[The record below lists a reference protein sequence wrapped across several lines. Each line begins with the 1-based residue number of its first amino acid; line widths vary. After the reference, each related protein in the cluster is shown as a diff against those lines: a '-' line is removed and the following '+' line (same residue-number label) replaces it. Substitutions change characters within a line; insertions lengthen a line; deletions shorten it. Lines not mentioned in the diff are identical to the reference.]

1 MGTYVLDTTVLIDV
15 LAGKARAVSLV
26 KELSQEQDRVCTCC
40 ICVAELYSG
49 LSVAAAH
56 VADQLINSL
65 AYLDVSPDEAR
76 LAGSIRYQYARRG
89 IALSTTDTIV
99 AAIAMANDATLVT
112 ANVRDFP
119 MEELQLLHLPST

>member
-1 MGTYVLDTTVLIDV
+1 
-15 LAGKARAVSLV
+15 LV
-26 KELSQEQDRVCTCC
+26 KELSQEQHDLCTCC

-49 LSVAAAH
+49 LSAGATR
-56 VADQLINSL
+56 VADQLMSGL
-65 AYLDVSPDEAR
+65 TYLDVTADEAR

-99 AAIAMANDATLVT
+99 AAVAIANDATLVT

-119 MEELQLLHLPST
+119 TEELRLLELPSS

>member
-1 MGTYVLDTTVLIDV
+1 MATYVLDTTVLIDF
-15 LAGKARAVSLV
+15 LGGRARAVSSV
-26 KELSQEQDRVCTCC
+26 KELSQEQHDLCTCC

-49 LSVAAAH
+49 LSAGATR
-56 VADQLINSL
+56 VADQLMSGL
-65 AYLDVSPDEAR
+65 TYLDVTADEAR

-99 AAIAMANDATLVT
+99 AAVAIANDATLVT

-119 MEELQLLHLPST
+119 TEELRLLELPSS

>member
-26 KELSQEQDRVCTCC
+26 KELSLEREKLCTCC

-49 LSVAAAH
+49 LSAPATR

-65 AYLDVSPDEAR
+65 AYLNVTADEAR
-76 LAGSIRYQYARRG
+76 LAGSMRYQYARRG
-89 IALSTTDTIV
+89 VALSTTDTIV
-99 AAIAMANDATLVT
+99 AAVAIANDATLVT

-119 MEELQLLHLPST
+119 MEELRLLELPSS

>member
-15 LAGKARAVSLV
+15 LAGKTRAVSLV
-26 KELSQEQDRVCTCC
+26 RELSLEREKLCTCC

-49 LSVAAAH
+49 LSAGATR
-56 VADQLINSL
+56 VADQLTSSL
-65 AYLDVSPDEAR
+65 AYLDVTADEAR
-76 LAGSIRYQYARRG
+76 LAGSIRYQFARRG

-99 AAIAMANDATLVT
+99 AAVAMANDATLVT

-119 MEELQLLHLPST
+119 IEELQLLHLPST

>member
-1 MGTYVLDTTVLIDV
+1 MATYVLDTTVLIDF
-15 LAGKARAVSLV
+15 LGGRARAVSLV
-26 KELSQEQDRVCTCC
+26 KELSQEQHDLCTCC

-49 LSVAAAH
+49 LSAGATR
-56 VADQLINSL
+56 VADQLMSGL
-65 AYLDVSPDEAR
+65 TYLDVTADEAR

-99 AAIAMANDATLVT
+99 AAVAIANDATLVT

-119 MEELQLLHLPST
+119 TEELRLLELPSS

>member
-1 MGTYVLDTTVLIDV
+1 MATYVLDTTVLIDI
-15 LAGKARAVSLV
+15 LAGKARAVSQV
-26 KELSQEQDRVCTCC
+26 TELSQEEHRLCTCC

-49 LSVAAAH
+49 LSAGAAG
-56 VADQLINSL
+56 VADQLISSL
-65 AYLDVSPDEAR
+65 AYLDVTADQAR

-89 IALSTTDTIV
+89 MTLSTTDTIV
-99 AAIAMANDATLVT
+99 AAVAIANDATLVT

>member
-1 MGTYVLDTTVLIDV
+1 MATYVLDTTVLIDI

-26 KELSQEQDRVCTCC
+26 TELSQEEHRLCTCC

-49 LSVAAAH
+49 LAVAATH
-56 VADQLINSL
+56 VADQLIDSL
-65 AYLDVSPDEAR
+65 AYLDVSPDQAR

-89 IALSTTDTIV
+89 IPLSTTDTIV
-99 AAIAMANDATLVT
+99 AAIAMANGATLVT

-119 MEELQLLHLPST
+119 MEELQLLHLPSA